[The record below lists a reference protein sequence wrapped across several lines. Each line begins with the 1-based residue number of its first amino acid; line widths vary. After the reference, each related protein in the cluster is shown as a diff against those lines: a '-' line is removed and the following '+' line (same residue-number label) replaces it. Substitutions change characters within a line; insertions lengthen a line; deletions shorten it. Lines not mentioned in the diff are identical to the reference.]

1 MAFLFDAGI
10 FSVEGLSG
18 EILPGTKLYWYESGT
33 STPLATYS
41 NEALTTPNANPVL
54 SDSEGRFPSI
64 WLQDASYKLVM
75 ELPNGT
81 QRTRDPIRNPGD
93 GVFPSFAA
101 LASDTPGK
109 GRDLIGE
116 PTVAQMLASTA
127 PARGAGSIWH
137 ARGRY
142 KEAAPSATDHDF
154 VTAGGVKLYAPR
166 DRDGR
171 VYLTPE
177 MFGIYPDL
185 GDAFASTNAA
195 RLELL
200 RVRAEANKAK
210 VEWSR
215 GEYTLP
221 EGIRLDA
228 RDTEWIFPPGAI
240 LKLHSLPVINQDFIT
255 FDRPVRQ
262 IVRNFQFDANRAAQ
276 NPNSFGSDRCGTRV
290 VSPTD
295 CLFDGVEVISSP
307 GKGFGVVSAAG
318 ETSSGTDVRNVRGG
332 NCATQAVIFD
342 ANNSTGFFSNCTL
355 DDVRIGVTSHA
366 GVAINDGVADC
377 TISNIYCDVGLSS
390 VWDAVAFRDVSKLK
404 IKNVTGKGGR
414 HGVHFQLLNTFC
426 GDFDL
431 ESIHGENSNGSGVLF
446 TAVKRVNG
454 TKITGVNNADAGVNL
469 ARVPADDKRCE
480 DIHLTGVTGI
490 DTRGVPDQD
499 YGILLGGTR
508 RCSIKDWTATGN
520 TVENAWLVVA
530 VNEKSFI
537 EWEQEFSAA
546 IPSQAA
552 NALFDFSIP
561 LTGVPFLAEYIAIR
575 VPPILNCGTS
585 LLALAAAGQEVAFN
599 SSIYTA
605 KGRNQS
611 GTTAW
616 EGVARVVIGSK
627 R

>member
-64 WLQDASYKLVM
+64 WLQDANYKLVM

-93 GVFPSFAA
+93 GVFVSYTALASTDPLNPGTASIGTTKGIDLEYLLSLIDGNVFYPELFGMIADGGDASVAANFAA
-101 LASDTPGK
+101 LNALRIAAETYGNGCQVKFSPG
-109 GRDLIGE
+109 
-116 PTVAQMLASTA
+116 V
-127 PARGAGSIWH
+127 
-137 ARGRY
+137 
-142 KEAAPSATDHDF
+142 
-154 VTAGGVKLYAPR
+154 
-166 DRDGR
+166 
-171 VYLTPE
+171 
-177 MFGIYPDL
+177 
-185 GDAFASTNAA
+185 
-195 RLELL
+195 
-200 RVRAEANKAK
+200 
-210 VEWSR
+210 
-215 GEYTLP
+215 YTLP
-221 EGIRLDA
+221 EGARLDA
-228 RDTEWIFPPGAI
+228 DNTEWIFAPGAI
-240 LKLHSLPVINQDFIT
+240 LKLYSTQVINQDFLV

-262 IVRNFQFDANRAAQ
+262 IVRNLQFDANRAAQ
-276 NPNSFGSDRCGTRV
+276 DPALFGPDRCGTLV
-290 VSPTD
+290 VSPTG

-307 GKGFGVVSAAG
+307 GKGFGVASAAG

-355 DDVRIGVTSHA
+355 DGVRIGVTSHA

-377 TISNIYCDVGLSS
+377 TISNIYCNVGPGS
-390 VWDAVAFRDVSKLK
+390 VWDAVAFRDVSHLK
-404 IKNVTGKGGR
+404 ISHVKGIGGR
-414 HGVHFQLLNTFC
+414 NGVAFQKLNTEC
-426 GDFDL
+426 ADL
-431 ESIHGENSNGSGVLF
+431 DLLDIHGEGAAQNGVQFL
-446 TAVKRVNG
+446 AVKRVRG
-454 TKITGVNNADAGVNL
+454 SLVTGRNNADAGVNL
-469 ARVPADDKRCE
+469 ARIISGDQRCE

-499 YGILLGGTR
+499 YGIVLGGTR

-520 TVENAWLVVA
+520 TVENAWLVA
-530 VNEKSFI
+530 SVNEKSFI

-552 NALFDFSIP
+552 NATFDVSIT
-561 LTGVPFLAEYIAIR
+561 LTGVPFLAEYIAVR
-575 VPPILNCGTS
+575 VPAILNSGTS
-585 LLALAAAGQEVAFN
+585 SLALATTGQEVAFDR
-599 SSIYTA
+599 SIYTA